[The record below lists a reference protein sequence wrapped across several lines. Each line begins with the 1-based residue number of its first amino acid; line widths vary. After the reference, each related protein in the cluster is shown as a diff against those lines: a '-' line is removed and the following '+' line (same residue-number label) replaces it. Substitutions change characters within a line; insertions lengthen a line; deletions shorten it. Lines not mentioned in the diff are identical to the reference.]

1 MKKYILPII
10 IFIVFIVLIAYFY
23 FNKFNFND
31 EIDYTAN
38 RTGFEL
44 ENNLILNNDVQ
55 NNSVITEEEISS
67 FSTNIIDNDNDRDTN
82 IRITCNKINCTI
94 VKNGEEFSFNKVAG
108 NPTPDRGYK
117 KAGVFIDGELK
128 KGYGGGNCQVST
140 TIYNAV
146 NKIDG
151 IKVTERHEHGKEVG
165 YIEMGK
171 DSTVVYDS
179 LDLKFENNTGYD
191 IKLYVKLSDNK
202 VEVKVNSLKLPKQK
216 SKLTDT
222 RPVKLEDCLF
232 IILNLCHI

>member
-10 IFIVFIVLIAYFY
+10 ILIAFIVLIAYFY
-23 FNKFNFND
+23 FNKFNFKD

-38 RTGFEL
+38 RTGIEL
-44 ENNLILNNDVQ
+44 ENNSILDNDI
-55 NNSVITEEEISS
+55 SSKPIITEEEISS
-67 FSTNIIDNDNDRDTN
+67 FSTKIIDDDDNRDTN
-82 IRITCNKINCTI
+82 IRITCNEINGTI
-94 VKNGEEFSFNKVAG
+94 VKNGEEFSFNESAG

-165 YIEMGK
+165 YIKMGK
-171 DSTVVYDS
+171 DSTVAYDG

-191 IKLYVKLSDNK
+191 IKLYAELSDK
-202 VEVKVNSLKLPKQK
+202 KIKVKVNKLK
-216 SKLTDT
+216 
-222 RPVKLEDCLF
+222 
-232 IILNLCHI
+232 

>member
-10 IFIVFIVLIAYFY
+10 ILIAFIVLIAYFY
-23 FNKFNFND
+23 FNKFNFKD

-38 RTGFEL
+38 RTGIEL
-44 ENNLILNNDVQ
+44 ENNSILDNDI
-55 NNSVITEEEISS
+55 SSKPIITEEEISS
-67 FSTNIIDNDNDRDTN
+67 FSTKIIDDDDNRDTN
-82 IRITCNKINCTI
+82 IRITCNEINGTI
-94 VKNGEEFSFNKVAG
+94 VKNGEEFSFNESAG

-146 NKIDG
+146 DKIDG

-165 YIEMGK
+165 YIKMGK
-171 DSTVVYDS
+171 DSTVAYDG

-191 IKLYVKLSDNK
+191 IKLYTELSDNK
-202 VEVKVNSLKLPKQK
+202 VKVKVNKLK
-216 SKLTDT
+216 
-222 RPVKLEDCLF
+222 
-232 IILNLCHI
+232 

>member
-10 IFIVFIVLIAYFY
+10 ILIAFIVLIAYFY
-23 FNKFNFND
+23 FNKFNFKD

-38 RTGFEL
+38 RTGIEL
-44 ENNLILNNDVQ
+44 ENNSILDNDI
-55 NNSVITEEEISS
+55 SSKPIITEEEISS
-67 FSTNIIDNDNDRDTN
+67 FSTKIIDDDDNRDTN
-82 IRITCNKINCTI
+82 IRITCNEINGTI
-94 VKNGEEFSFNKVAG
+94 IKNGEEFSFNESAG

-151 IKVTERHEHGKEVG
+151 IKVTERHKHEKEVG

-171 DSTVVYDS
+171 DSTVVYDG

-191 IKLYVKLSDNK
+191 IKLYAELSDK
-202 VEVKVNSLKLPKQK
+202 KIKVKVNKLK
-216 SKLTDT
+216 
-222 RPVKLEDCLF
+222 
-232 IILNLCHI
+232 

>member
-10 IFIVFIVLIAYFY
+10 ILIAFIVLVAYFY
-23 FNKFNFND
+23 FNKFNFNY
-31 EIDYTAN
+31 EIDYNAN
-38 RTGFEL
+38 RLSTEV
-44 ENNLILNNDVQ
+44 ENNKIK
-55 NNSVITEEEISS
+55 NNSVANTDVPRAPAIVEEEISS
-67 FSTNIIDNDNDRDTN
+67 FSTKIIDDDEDRDTN
-82 IRITCNKINCTI
+82 IRITCNEINGTI
-94 VKNGEEFSFNKVAG
+94 IKNGEEFSFNKVAG

-171 DSTVVYDS
+171 DSTVAYDG

-191 IKLYVKLSDNK
+191 IKLYTELSDNK
-202 VEVKVNSLKLPKQK
+202 VKVTINKLK
-216 SKLTDT
+216 
-222 RPVKLEDCLF
+222 
-232 IILNLCHI
+232 

>member
-10 IFIVFIVLIAYFY
+10 VLIAFIVLIAYFY

-38 RTGFEL
+38 RTGIEL
-44 ENNLILNNDVQ
+44 ENNSILDNDI
-55 NNSVITEEEISS
+55 SSKPIITEEEISS
-67 FSTNIIDNDNDRDTN
+67 FSTKIIDDDDNRDTN
-82 IRITCNKINCTI
+82 IRITCNEINGTI
-94 VKNGEEFSFNKVAG
+94 IKNGEEFSFNESAG

-151 IKVTERHEHGKEVG
+151 IKVTERHEHEKEVG

-171 DSTVVYDS
+171 DSTVVYDD

-191 IKLYVKLSDNK
+191 IKLYTELSNNK
-202 VEVKVNSLKLPKQK
+202 VKVKVNKLK
-216 SKLTDT
+216 
-222 RPVKLEDCLF
+222 
-232 IILNLCHI
+232 

>member
-1 MKKYILPII
+1 MIA
-10 IFIVFIVLIAYFY
+10 FIVLIAYFY

-38 RTGFEL
+38 RTGIEL
-44 ENNLILNNDVQ
+44 ENNSILDNDI
-55 NNSVITEEEISS
+55 SSKPIITEEEISS
-67 FSTNIIDNDNDRDTN
+67 FSTKIIDDDDNRDTN
-82 IRITCNKINCTI
+82 IRITCNEINGTI
-94 VKNGEEFSFNKVAG
+94 IKNGEEFSFNESAG

-151 IKVTERHEHGKEVG
+151 IKVTERHEHEKEVG

-171 DSTVVYDS
+171 DSTVVYDD

-191 IKLYVKLSDNK
+191 IKLYTELSNNK
-202 VEVKVNSLKLPKQK
+202 VKVKVNKLK
-216 SKLTDT
+216 
-222 RPVKLEDCLF
+222 
-232 IILNLCHI
+232 

>member
-10 IFIVFIVLIAYFY
+10 ILIAFIVLIAYFY
-23 FNKFNFND
+23 FNKFNFKD

-38 RTGFEL
+38 RTGIEL
-44 ENNLILNNDVQ
+44 ENNSILDNDI
-55 NNSVITEEEISS
+55 SSKPIITEEEISS
-67 FSTNIIDNDNDRDTN
+67 FSTKIIDDDDNRDTN
-82 IRITCNKINCTI
+82 IRITCNEINGTI
-94 VKNGEEFSFNKVAG
+94 VKNGEEFSFNESAG

-165 YIEMGK
+165 YIKMGK
-171 DSTVVYDS
+171 DSTVVYDD
-179 LDLKFENNTGYD
+179 LDLKFKNNTGYD
-191 IKLYVKLSDNK
+191 IKLYTELSDNK
-202 VEVKVNSLKLPKQK
+202 VKVKVNKLK
-216 SKLTDT
+216 
-222 RPVKLEDCLF
+222 
-232 IILNLCHI
+232 